1 MPLTLPLLHNET
13 LKLMR
18 RRRPHLVLAVLT
30 VFLAI
35 ATWAQHR
42 ALENAQAEGSG
53 AGRDWRTQVA
63 SRIDALERGARRRR
77 VFAGFARW
85 QRFEA
90 TRLRYHLERGID
102 PSRQTGPLFARG
114 FAALA
119 STLLLPLLVT
129 VLAADLVTAESSAG
143 TIKTLLTRPVARW
156 RVLASKLGAMVVFA
170 SLLVAAGALLSWGI
184 GGVAFGW
191 RGWGAPVFTG
201 FRFTP
206 DGVDTTGV
214 RVAPLWL
221 DALAT
226 YGLAWFAT
234 VTVGA
239 LALTFSVLF
248 RSSVGAMGTL
258 MAILVAGT
266 LVGQLASDWT
276 PARWLFPTNLALPQL
291 YAGAPPPVDGMTV
304 GHAAAVLAAW
314 AAAALTVAFTV
325 FQRRDVTA

>member
-1 MPLTLPLLHNET
+1 VAARIET
-13 LKLMR
+13 
-18 RRRPHLVLAVLT
+18 
-30 VFLAI
+30 
-35 ATWAQHR
+35 
-42 ALENAQAEGSG
+42 
-53 AGRDWRTQVA
+53 
-63 SRIDALERGARRRR
+63 LERGSRRRR
-77 VFAGFARW
+77 VFASFARW

-102 PSRQTGPLFARG
+102 PSQQTGPLFARG

-119 STLLLPLLVT
+119 STLLLPLLIT

-156 RVLASKLGAMVVFA
+156 RVLGSKLGVMVVFA
-170 SLLVAAGALLSWGI
+170 SLLVAAAALLSWGI
-184 GGVAFGW
+184 GGIAFGW
-191 RGWGAPVFTG
+191 RGWGAPAFVG

-206 DGVDTTGV
+206 DGVDTSAV

-258 MAILVAGT
+258 MAILVTGT
-266 LVGQLASDWT
+266 LLGQLASDWT
-276 PARWLFPTNLALPQL
+276 PARWLFPTNLSLPQL

-304 GHAAAVLAAW
+304 GHAAAVLAGW
-314 AAAALTVAFTV
+314 AAAALAVAFTV